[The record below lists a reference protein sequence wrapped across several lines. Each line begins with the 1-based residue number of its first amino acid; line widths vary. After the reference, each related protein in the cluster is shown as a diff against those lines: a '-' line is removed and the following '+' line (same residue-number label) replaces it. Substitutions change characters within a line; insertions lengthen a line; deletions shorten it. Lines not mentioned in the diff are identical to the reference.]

1 MTRQEAEALG
11 YAVIAASSFEV
22 GLIKGDK
29 GIMTW
34 FCQDFDRVL
43 PPLDHPK
50 IMRTIEVHEAILHG
64 LSRMKGESYDAAYE
78 RTYGVGSVT
87 EVPV

>member
-1 MTRQEAEALG
+1 MTAQEAEQLG
-11 YAVIAASSFEV
+11 YRVVAASDAEV

-34 FCQDFDRVL
+34 WCQDFDRKL

-50 IMRTIEVHEAILHG
+50 ILECIEGQEKMEKELG
-64 LSRMKGESYDAAYE
+64 
-78 RTYGVGSVT
+78 
-87 EVPV
+87 